1 MNWTKIFTTANS
13 AGVVL
18 RYLGT
23 ILGSLLAIAG
33 ILGVLTPEEI
43 ASITAKVRDISAQ
56 LPELLTAIG
65 ALMAIVIPTYAA
77 VTKASSDKAAEVAKE
92 VDKLVP
98 PEQTVVIK
106 TPVGIPDVIVPPK

>member
-13 AGVVL
+13 IGVVL

-23 ILGSLLAIAG
+23 IIGALLAIAG
-33 ILGVLTPEEI
+33 ILGVLTPEQIAEI
-43 ASITAKVRDISAQ
+43 TQKVRDISAQ

-65 ALMAIVIPTYAA
+65 ALMAIVIPAYAA

-92 VDKLVP
+92 VDAKVP
-98 PEQTVVIK
+98 TESPVVIK
-106 TPVGIPDVIVPPK
+106 TPPGVDDIVVLPK